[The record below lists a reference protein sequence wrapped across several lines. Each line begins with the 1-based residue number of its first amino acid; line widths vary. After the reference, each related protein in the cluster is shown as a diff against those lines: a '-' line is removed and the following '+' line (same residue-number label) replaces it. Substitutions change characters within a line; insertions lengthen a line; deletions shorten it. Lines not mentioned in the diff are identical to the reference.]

1 MNLPETIRGIVERVQ
16 DTATVKTAYGDHI
29 EAEGRTI
36 IPVARMRYGFG
47 GGGGT
52 GENPS
57 DQDNDDTNSHDA
69 DAKLMTGSGGG
80 GGGGVE
86 VSPIGVVEITAEQTR
101 FISFEDKRRMIRAG
115 LFLLV
120 LGLFLLKR
128 RKSKT

>member
-1 MNLPETIRGIVERVQ
+1 
-16 DTATVKTAYGDHI
+16 
-29 EAEGRTI
+29 
-36 IPVARMRYGFG
+36 MRYGFG

-69 DAKLMTGSGGG
+69 DAKPMTGS

-115 LFLLV
+115 LFPVGARLV
-120 LGLFLLKR
+120 PVEKAEE
-128 RKSKT
+128 